1 MSLNR
6 AVQVLQEMPLFRN
19 IDLKR
24 LRVVAMMGE
33 ALTYR
38 AGERLFEKGDEG
50 DAAFIIIDGEVE
62 VLVPAEGGEQTVAV
76 LGKGEIFGE
85 LSVIC
90 DQTRSSAIA
99 ARTGLETLRLDR
111 NVVLNLMR
119 EFPDISVE
127 MVRILGGRL
136 ELTTQELARGRARLA
151 ASAAGAGSNG
161 KG

>member
-19 IDLKR
+19 LDLKR

-33 ALTYR
+33 SQAYR
-38 AGERLFEKGDEG
+38 AQERLFEKGDEG

-62 VLVPAEGGEQTVAV
+62 VLVPVDGGEQSVAT

-85 LSVIC
+85 LAVIC

-99 ARTGLETLRLDR
+99 ARSELEVLRLDR

-119 EFPDISVE
+119 EFPDISLE

-136 ELTTQELARGRARLA
+136 ERTTKELSQARASLA
-151 ASAAGAGSNG
+151 AVSNG

>member
-19 IDLKR
+19 IDMKR

-33 ALTYR
+33 SQAYR
-38 AGERLFEKGDEG
+38 AKERLFEKGDEG

-62 VLVPAEGGEQTVAV
+62 VLVPAEGGEQSVAT

-85 LSVIC
+85 LAVIS
-90 DQTRSSAIA
+90 DQTRSTAIA
-99 ARTGLETLRLDR
+99 ARCELEVLRLDR

-119 EFPDISVE
+119 EFPDISLE
-127 MVRILGGRL
+127 MVRILAQRL
-136 ELTTQELARGRARLA
+136 ERTTSELSQARASLA
-151 ASAAGAGSNG
+151 SISDP

>member
-1 MSLNR
+1 MSLNQ

-19 IDLKR
+19 VDQKQ

-33 ALTYR
+33 SLTYR

-50 DAAFIIIDGEVE
+50 DAAFIIIRGDVD
-62 VLVPAEGGEQTVAV
+62 VLVPTNGGELSVAV

-85 LSVIC
+85 LAVIC

-99 ARTGLETLRLDR
+99 ARTELETLRLDR

-127 MVRILGGRL
+127 MVRILGDRL
-136 ELTTQELARGRARLA
+136 EKTTRELSVARARLA
-151 ASAAGAGSNG
+151 ALPDGAG
-161 KG
+161 

>member
-19 IDLKR
+19 LDLKR

-33 ALTYR
+33 SQAYR
-38 AGERLFEKGDEG
+38 AQERLFEKGDEG

-62 VLVPAEGGEQTVAV
+62 VLVPVDGGEQSVAT

-85 LSVIC
+85 LAVIC

-99 ARTGLETLRLDR
+99 ARSELEVLRLDR

-119 EFPDISVE
+119 EFPDISLE
-127 MVRILGGRL
+127 MVRILAHRL
-136 ELTTQELARGRARLA
+136 QRTTKELSQARARLA
-151 ASAAGAGSNG
+151 AVSNG

>member
-1 MSLNR
+1 MSLNQ

-19 IDLKR
+19 VDQKQ

-33 ALTYR
+33 SLTYR

-50 DAAFIIIDGEVE
+50 DAAFIIIRGDVD
-62 VLVPAEGGEQTVAV
+62 VLVPTNGGELSVAV

-85 LSVIC
+85 LAVIC

-99 ARTGLETLRLDR
+99 ARTELETLRLDR

-127 MVRILGGRL
+127 MVRILGDRL
-136 ELTTQELARGRARLA
+136 EKTTRELSVARASLA
-151 ASAAGAGSNG
+151 ALSGEAG
-161 KG
+161 

>member
-19 IDLKR
+19 LDLKR

-33 ALTYR
+33 SQAYR
-38 AGERLFEKGDEG
+38 AQERLFEKGDEG

-62 VLVPAEGGEQTVAV
+62 VLVPVEGSEQSVAV
-76 LGKGEIFGE
+76 LGQGEIFGE
-85 LSVIC
+85 LAVIC

-99 ARTGLETLRLDR
+99 ARSELEVLRLDR

-119 EFPDISVE
+119 EFPDISLE

-136 ELTTQELARGRARLA
+136 ERTTRELSQARASLA
-151 ASAAGAGSNG
+151 AASNG

>member
-19 IDLKR
+19 LDLKR

-33 ALTYR
+33 SQAYR
-38 AGERLFEKGDEG
+38 AQERLFEKGDEG
-50 DAAFIIIDGEVE
+50 DAAFIIIDGKVE
-62 VLVPAEGGEQTVAV
+62 VLVPADGGEQSVAI

-85 LSVIC
+85 LAVIC
-90 DQTRSSAIA
+90 DQARSTAIA
-99 ARTGLETLRLDR
+99 ARCELEVLRLDR

-119 EFPDISVE
+119 EFPDISLE
-127 MVRILGGRL
+127 MVRILAHRL
-136 ELTTQELARGRARLA
+136 QRTTKELSQARASLA
-151 ASAAGAGSNG
+151 AVSDR

>member
-19 IDLKR
+19 ADLKR
-24 LRVVAMMGE
+24 LRVVAMMSE
-33 ALTYR
+33 SQTYH
-38 AGERLFEKGDEG
+38 AQERLFEKGDEG

-62 VLVPAEGGEQTVAV
+62 VLVPADGGEQSVAI

-85 LSVIC
+85 LAVIC

-99 ARTGLETLRLDR
+99 ARTELEVLRLDR
-111 NVVLNLMR
+111 DVVLNLMR
-119 EFPDISVE
+119 EFPDISLE
-127 MVRILGGRL
+127 MVRILGRRL
-136 ELTTQELARGRARLA
+136 ERTTQELSQARASLA
-151 ASAAGAGSNG
+151 VMSEG

>member
-1 MSLNR
+1 MSLNQ

-19 IDLKR
+19 VDQKQ

-33 ALTYR
+33 SLTYR

-50 DAAFIIIDGEVE
+50 DAAFIIIRGDVD
-62 VLVPAEGGEQTVAV
+62 VLVPADGDELSVAV

-85 LSVIC
+85 LAVIC

-99 ARTGLETLRLDR
+99 ARSELETLRLDR

-127 MVRILGGRL
+127 MVRILGDRL
-136 ELTTQELARGRARLA
+136 EKTTHELSVARARLA
-151 ASAAGAGSNG
+151 ALSDKAG
-161 KG
+161 